1 MLVTAFELARA
12 ARGFDLLYANS
23 PKSFLISAIAGVIAR
38 RPVVWHVRD
47 IISTEHFSRANVRLL
62 VAVANY
68 RTARVVA
75 NSQAT
80 ADAFVAAGGRR
91 DRVTVVHNGID
102 AEVFDCLAP
111 DTRLTVRRALGIAN
125 DAFLVGSFSRL
136 HPWKGQ
142 RVLLDALD
150 TLPGVHAIVV
160 GGALFSGEEP
170 FEAELR
176 ARVSQ
181 PPLSGRVQLL
191 GTRGDVPSLIAAC
204 DVVVHTSV
212 LPEPFG
218 RVLVEALLA
227 YRPLIAS
234 NAGGVREIVED
245 GVTAQLVAPGDAA
258 ELARAIQRVRD
269 DPARATDMAAA
280 GSADVRRRFTHDAL
294 IAGVSSVVDGVLS
307 VVRR

>member
-1 MLVTAFELARA
+1 MLFR
-12 ARGFDLLYANS
+12 S
-23 PKSFLISAIAGVIAR
+23 
-38 RPVVWHVRD
+38 
-47 IISTEHFSRANVRLL
+47 
-62 VAVANY
+62 
-68 RTARVVA
+68 
-75 NSQAT
+75 
-80 ADAFVAAGGRR
+80 
-91 DRVTVVHNGID
+91 
-102 AEVFDCLAP
+102 
-111 DTRLTVRRALGIAN
+111 
-125 DAFLVGSFSRL
+125 LVGSFSRL